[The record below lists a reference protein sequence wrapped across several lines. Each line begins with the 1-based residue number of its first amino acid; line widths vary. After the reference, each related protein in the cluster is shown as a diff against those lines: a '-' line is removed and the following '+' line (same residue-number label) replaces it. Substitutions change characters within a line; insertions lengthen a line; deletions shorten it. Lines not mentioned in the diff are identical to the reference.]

1 MEKRKESILKNKSYK
16 FAVRIVR
23 LSQYLQQEKKE
34 FVLNKQILRSGTAVG
49 AIIREAEFAQSP
61 SDYIHKFSIALK
73 EANETDYWLA
83 LLYDTKFIDDK
94 LFESLSKDCK
104 ELVSMLVSTLKT
116 LKEKLKEKTKS

>member
-1 MEKRKESILKNKSYK
+1 MEMKRESVLKNKSYK

-49 AIIREAEFAQSP
+49 AIIREAEFAQSTA
-61 SDYIHKFSIALK
+61 DYINKFSIALK

-83 LLYDTKFIDDK
+83 LLNDTDFIENK
-94 LFESLSKDCK
+94 LFESLSNDCK
-104 ELVSMLVSTLKT
+104 ELISMLVATLKT
-116 LKEKLKEKTKS
+116 LKLKTKR

>member
-1 MEKRKESILKNKSYK
+1 MAIKKESVLKIKSYK

-23 LSQYLQQEKKE
+23 LSQYLQHDKKE

-61 SDYIHKFSIALK
+61 ADYINKFSIALK

-83 LLYDTKFIDDK
+83 LLNDTEYIEDK
-94 LFESLSKDCK
+94 LYESMSNDCK
-104 ELVSMLVSTLKT
+104 ELISILVSTIKT
-116 LKEKLKEKTKS
+116 LKTKS

>member
-1 MEKRKESILKNKSYK
+1 MEKRKESVLKNKSYK
-16 FAVRIVR
+16 FAVRIVK
-23 LSQYLQQEKKE
+23 LSQYLQQEKKV

-49 AIIREAEFAQSP
+49 AIIREAEFAQSD

-83 LLYDTKFIDDK
+83 LLYDTEFIDNK
-94 LFESLSKDCK
+94 LFESLSNDCK

-116 LKEKLKEKTKS
+116 LKEKLKTKN